1 MSKAEA
7 VVTPWTA
14 GAYIWSGSRD
24 PEWAVAA
31 AAAQAALTAWER
43 LPIAERW
50 TRVPSRLGHRGCW
63 LRKHDAGRWTVEADT
78 VLMTGP
84 AGDPVLQVRHDP
96 ARTFE
101 RMILATAPA
110 GTLPLSVIEAR

>member
-1 MSKAEA
+1 MSTADAVKA
-7 VVTPWTA
+7 TWTA
-14 GAYIWSGSRD
+14 GAFIWSGSRD
-24 PEWAVAA
+24 PEWAVTAA
-31 AAAQAALTAWER
+31 DAKAAITAWEG

-50 TRVPSRLGHRGCW
+50 TRAPSRLGYRGCW
-63 LRKHDAGRWTVEADT
+63 LREHEAGRWTVEADK

-84 AGDPVLQVRHDP
+84 AGGPVMQVRHDP

-101 RMILATAPA
+101 RMILATAPP